1 MSTAKHNGKRISGA
15 FLMLLAIFCFNIQ
28 ASQVYAAD
36 SLGIRTVIIDPG
48 HGGKDPG
55 CLGKYSHEAD
65 VALAISL
72 KLGKMIKTY
81 YGNDIQVIYTRTED
95 KFVELAERARIANRN
110 NGDLFI
116 CIHANASANTASKGT
131 ETYFLGMHK
140 AEAQLKVAE
149 RENNVILVED
159 DYKSGYQNYDPKDPD
174 SYIYIVMKASLYM
187 EQSGA
192 FAEAIQKYVAN
203 TPNVTDRGVKQAGFL
218 VLHQVNM
225 PSVLIETGFL
235 TNAEEEKVL
244 NSETDQYNIAKAIF
258 MGFVDYKKMVDT
270 KNGVK
275 DKDRGNPEDVLAG
288 RKTEIKEV
296 KVDTTKVV
304 KDPVVDNT
312 NDKNG
317 GNQTNPNAQST
328 YKGPSSQY
336 PFAED
341 KVIFKVQIQT
351 STKKMECTPANFKGL
366 SGVEYY
372 VSNGVYKFTY
382 GKSNNFEEAKKW
394 ETEAREKG
402 FKEAFVIAFL
412 KGERIDIQT
421 AKQMANK

>member
-1 MSTAKHNGKRISGA
+1 
-15 FLMLLAIFCFNIQ
+15 MLAAIFCFFFQ
-28 ASQVYAAD
+28 TAKVSAAD

-81 YGNDIQVIYTRTED
+81 YGNDIKVIYTRTED

-258 MGFVDYKKMVDT
+258 MGFVDYKKMVDA
-270 KNGVK
+270 KNGIK

-288 RKTEIKEV
+288 KKSEIKEV
-296 KVDTTKVV
+296 KVDSTKVV
-304 KDPVVDNT
+304 KDPVVDKTKDN
-312 NDKNG
+312 NG
-317 GNQTNPNAQST
+317 GNQTNPNAVNG

-336 PFAED
+336 AFTEE
-341 KVIFKVQIQT
+341 KVVFKVQIQT
-351 STKKMECTPANFKGL
+351 STKKIECIPSNFKGL

-382 GKSNNFEEAKKW
+382 GKSNNFDEAKKW